1 MNTVANNQLNF
12 KGTSLRVVDHDGG
25 AWFVAKELAAALGY
39 SDSRAVS
46 KLYSRNQDEFT
57 DKMSLV
63 VSLTTNGF
71 GHGKVKKPVR
81 IFSLRG
87 AHLMAMFAATDL
99 AKDFRKW
106 VLDILD
112 NEVKAER
119 PAKADRT
126 TTLERTPLKD
136 AVNMLVAKRGLPYAD
151 AYKFIHHRFGVE
163 HLDEL
168 TKQQLPEAIEYVHRL
183 CMEGELIKAEPTAKV
198 DGLTVT
204 LPRQNYAR
212 YMVTVEDGKA
222 VVLDAADK
230 ALIDVHVA
238 RQLAAEAGAVASY
251 IESKAEQRDL
261 EAKLLREESRRL
273 RIFMGEES
281 RSRLDKP
288 ISDIFTA

>member
-1 MNTVANNQLNF
+1 MTTALTFQETKFEVVERSGQPWL
-12 KGTSLRVVDHDGG
+12 TSTDL
-25 AWFVAKELAAALGY
+25 AKALGFK
-39 SDSRAVS
+39 RTQAVTQ
-46 KLYSRNQDEFT
+46 LFNRNKDEFT
-57 DKMSLV
+57 SDMSLTLKMSV
-63 VSLTTNGF
+63 NGF
-71 GHGKVKKPVR
+71 GNSKAQKPLR

-87 AHLMAMFAATDL
+87 AHLLAMFAKTSI
-99 AKDFRKW
+99 AKEFRKW

-112 NEVKAER
+112 KEVKAER

-198 DGLTVT
+198 EGLTVT

-212 YMVTVEDGKA
+212 YLVTVEDGKT
-222 VVLDAADK
+222 VVQDASGK
-230 ALIDVHVA
+230 SLIDFQVA
-238 RQLAAEAGAVASY
+238 MQLSLEARAVAAY

-273 RIFMGEES
+273 RIFMGEENK
-281 RSRLDKP
+281 SRLDTP
-288 ISDIFTA
+288 ISEIFMA